1 MVGYR
6 ETRRLGDEE
15 IGRLG
20 DEEIGRLGGWDADEM
35 ETLMR
40 SDVVGGFFT

>member
-1 MVGYR
+1 MGR
-6 ETRRLGDEE
+6 WGDLGTRRLGD
-15 IGRLG
+15 
-20 DEEIGRLGGWDADEM
+20 WDADEM